1 MVLVAV
7 RWLILYFFLVLSRF
21 VWFSVFVCF
30 SDLLSSL
37 LWYLCVLKVSEIF
50 FIYSDILGCS
60 DLYVLFL
67 LTHTLNVANNGR
79 SYAQL
84 LLFFSSSILLHIQ
97 HKYYLLFRLSTRA
110 IRIDFF
116 YIREKRTVFD
126 NPSTVCTPC
135 FIFRSYYDYV
145 SNGNKQCTTN
155 ALTYTF
161 TTFNIGRVFLPDTYI
176 RCARLRLCVRCM
188 YEFIV
193 STEYYR
199 CDDVMLSLSSQAISR
214 HIHTQTPYNW

>member
-1 MVLVAV
+1 MLNC
-7 RWLILYFFLVLSRF
+7 FF
-21 VWFSVFVCF
+21 
-30 SDLLSSL
+30 
-37 LWYLCVLKVSEIF
+37 
-50 FIYSDILGCS
+50 
-60 DLYVLFL
+60 
-67 LTHTLNVANNGR
+67 
-79 SYAQL
+79 
-84 LLFFSSSILLHIQ
+84 FFSSSILLHIQ

-155 ALTYTF
+155 ALTYTI

-214 HIHTQTPYNW
+214 HIHTHKHLTTDNSPKSYNFKRVFYLVALNSFGALRSLPLFLSVFLS